1 MSPARS
7 TRLYGSVEL
16 LILRSLDRHG
26 PLHGLDIARVIADS
40 SDSAIQI
47 EEGALYP
54 ALHRLQKRGAL
65 RGEWQRTDKGRRAR
79 VYHLTA
85 DGREELESE
94 LRSWVEHTAA
104 IRRTLDVAEEELS

>member
-7 TRLYGSVEL
+7 THLYGSVEL
-16 LILRSLDRHG
+16 LILRCLDRHG
-26 PLHGLDIARVIADS
+26 PLHGLDIARAIADS
-40 SDSAIQI
+40 SDAAIQV

-65 RGEWQRTDKGRRAR
+65 RGEWKVSEKGRRAR
-79 VYHLTA
+79 VYDLTEA
-85 DGREELESE
+85 GREELAEK

-104 IRRTLDVAEEELS
+104 VRRALAVAEDELS